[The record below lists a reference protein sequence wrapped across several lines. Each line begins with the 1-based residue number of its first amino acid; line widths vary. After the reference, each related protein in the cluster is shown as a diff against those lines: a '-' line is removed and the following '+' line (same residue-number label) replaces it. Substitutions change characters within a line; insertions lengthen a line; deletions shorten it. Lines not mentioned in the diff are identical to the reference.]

1 MSSSNH
7 KKSKKP
13 HVFEMAVEEQLVKTF
28 IGKDQVAN
36 IQDRFK
42 VEIILIKP
50 PEDSTNRKWTLR
62 VTGKKLRVLA
72 AAKELQ
78 KRHEKMY
85 KVIMGIFQTIS
96 KQSNESLQEP
106 LVKMDC
112 PDTECSGCHDCKEE
126 ETENLQKENV
136 IISHENPVK

>member
-36 IQDRFK
+36 IQNRFK

-50 PEDSTNRKWTLR
+50 
-62 VTGKKLRVLA
+62 
-72 AAKELQ
+72 
-78 KRHEKMY
+78 
-85 KVIMGIFQTIS
+85 
-96 KQSNESLQEP
+96 
-106 LVKMDC
+106 
-112 PDTECSGCHDCKEE
+112 
-126 ETENLQKENV
+126 
-136 IISHENPVK
+136 